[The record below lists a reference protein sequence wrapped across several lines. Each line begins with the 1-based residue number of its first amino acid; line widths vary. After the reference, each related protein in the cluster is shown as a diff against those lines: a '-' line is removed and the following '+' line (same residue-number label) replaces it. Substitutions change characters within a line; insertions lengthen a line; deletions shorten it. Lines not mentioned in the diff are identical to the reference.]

1 MYSVRVR
8 GTTSIMSYR
17 LAHTTIGNHSSSAR
31 SGVFC
36 LRLFAPGRKY
46 KRTGNSEV
54 YIQKIRDK
62 GTDSTGNVPFTDATV
77 FKLTILL
84 ALSSVRILAQN
95 RLSKRA
101 KRKRED
107 VYTGM
112 RHGNDMEANEAEAV
126 DRPGGERVFLTR
138 RFSFEAA
145 TSVNKYSLFRC
156 SRLDT
161 SLLRLSLQ
169 VRRSAYNPFMPICF

>member
-1 MYSVRVR
+1 MC
-8 GTTSIMSYR
+8 
-17 LAHTTIGNHSSSAR
+17 SAC
-31 SGVFC
+31 GF
-36 LRLFAPGRKY
+36 LHQGEN
-46 KRTGNSEV
+46 KRIGNSEV
-54 YIQKIRDK
+54 YIQKIRNM
-62 GTDSTGNVPFTDATV
+62 GTDSTRNVPFTDATV

-112 RHGNDMEANEAEAV
+112 RHGKDMEANEAEAV

-145 TSVNKYSLFRC
+145 TSVDKYPLIRC

-169 VRRSAYNPFMPICF
+169 VRRSAYNPFMPCQYASEVF

>member
-31 SGVFC
+31 SGVCSACGF
-36 LRLFAPGRKY
+36 LHQGENE
-46 KRTGNSEV
+46 RTGNSEV

-112 RHGNDMEANEAEAV
+112 MEANEAEAV

-145 TSVNKYSLFRC
+145 TSVDKYSLIRY

-169 VRRSAYNPFMPICF
+169 VRRSAHNPFSQ

>member
-1 MYSVRVR
+1 MHTRPSGIIHLAPARVC
-8 GTTSIMSYR
+8 
-17 LAHTTIGNHSSSAR
+17 SAC
-31 SGVFC
+31 GF
-36 LRLFAPGRKY
+36 LHQGEN

-54 YIQKIRDK
+54 YIQKIRDM
-62 GTDSTGNVPFTDATV
+62 GTASPGNVPFTDATV

-84 ALSSVRILAQN
+84 ALSSVCILAQN

-112 RHGNDMEANEAEAV
+112 MEANEAEAV
-126 DRPGGERVFLTR
+126 DRPGGERVYLTR

-145 TSVNKYSLFRC
+145 TSVDKYSLIRC